1 MSWTTYFPNF
11 CDWYTHLFCSSP
23 TKKSTFTSSLA
34 ASPPTSTPST
44 TSSRSSSTTTPKARL
59 SPLSSKQYRFLDIR
73 TSREDSPSISYKNSH
88 LEWTPSTSFLI
99 SRSPSWQ
106 TVSTSHPSYQYNKQ
120 CYRSLLIWKLKQ
132 LLNISSE
139 KKMKET
145 IRVVDNAAMEMIRQ
159 RRSEMVTTTMTGLN
173 KSDLLSRFMG
183 SIEDD
188 KY

>member
-1 MSWTTYFPNF
+1 MDSEYFIPYLPESKLADSF
-11 CDWYTHLFCSSP
+11 DL
-23 TKKSTFTSSLA
+23 TS
-34 ASPPTSTPST
+34 
-44 TSSRSSSTTTPKARL
+44 
-59 SPLSSKQYRFLDIR
+59 
-73 TSREDSPSISYKNSH
+73 N
-88 LEWTPSTSFLI
+88 
-99 SRSPSWQ
+99 
-106 TVSTSHPSYQYNKQ
+106 
-120 CYRSLLIWKLKQ
+120 
-132 LLNISSE
+132 SE